1 MAKELEEIVK
11 DENMSHPPPGL
22 KHEVHEDS
30 EDEPISQRPAK
41 KARAS

>member
-1 MAKELEEIVK
+1 MAKELEEIVN
-11 DENMSHPPPGL
+11 DENMSHPPGL